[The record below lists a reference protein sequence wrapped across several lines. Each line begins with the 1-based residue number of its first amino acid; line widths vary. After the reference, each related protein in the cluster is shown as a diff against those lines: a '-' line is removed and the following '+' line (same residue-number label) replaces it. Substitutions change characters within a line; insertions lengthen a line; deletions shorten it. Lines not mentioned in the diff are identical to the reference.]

1 MSSTNDL
8 SKSTDR
14 FNTSASG
21 IKYLYKSKRP
31 FNQKKSHK
39 EFYQGAEHSVDI
51 EIEENP
57 EISGKFKNPN
67 KFRPNT
73 KQTVD
78 QNEYKKMKKKYN
90 IEEIEEKIEEEQK
103 DTKGKNNE
111 KNSNSSISSIRKSN
125 ERSETPPSRVRKNI
139 YTEQYK
145 PNRKIITDDED
156 EEEINNFNVNQK
168 NENKKEEEEEQEEKI
183 LDLDNLDK
191 SIESDKEEKNNKKNK
206 NKKNNKKNK
215 KKNSKEENESDAD
228 KSDKDDKDKEKK
240 DNNSG
245 SDNDNNNNDR
255 NIKKKKNQNKIK
267 TKQKKFNEEEY
278 QKLLSES
285 KDYNPFKDYD
295 INKFILTLSQ
305 MNNIKHNPDLYKKYN
320 NFLSMKKKQDK
331 IQFDTLLKNILLIF
345 NNLTKTKYLQT
356 DFRVNSLFKNFD
368 FSDYDFKS
376 SEKTAY
382 FDLFLAF
389 ISIYTSD
396 YQSFIESTS
405 ITDTNKLVIPFHA
418 LAFIF
423 SSQLFFC
430 DIAKLMQNYYD
441 KFLSYRIIPIYKKEN
456 EDFLHKINTRHIIWK
471 QFEASFLYFK
481 NNKKLYL
488 QRENGEKNLDE
499 KKVEEFGN
507 KINNNFQNAY
517 NTFVEKIVEKHGNIN
532 VFNLNDKRINL
543 TDKINSVPSSL
554 YNQINGDIKFKLKM
568 NLYKYKM
575 KQLKIKKLCKLNDAM
590 IKKRRFNDTLKNSIF
605 KQPVYYMNSCDVVQD
620 FLDNYN

>member
-8 SKSTDR
+8 SKSTER
-14 FNTSASG
+14 FTSSASG
-21 IKYLYKSKRP
+21 VKFSFKNKKP

-39 EFYQGAEHSVDI
+39 EFYNGEGYSVDI
-51 EIEENP
+51 EIEEKP
-57 EISGKFKNPN
+57 EISGKHKNPN
-67 KFRPNT
+67 KFRPST

-78 QNEYKKMKKKYN
+78 QNKFKKLKEKYD

-103 DTKGKNNE
+103 DTKGKNDE
-111 KNSNSSISSIRKSN
+111 KNSNSNSSIRKSK
-125 ERSETPPSRVRKNI
+125 ERNDTPPSRIRKNI

-145 PNRKIITDDED
+145 PNKKIITDDED
-156 EEEINNFNVNQK
+156 EEEINNFDLNQK
-168 NENKKEEEEEQEEKI
+168 DENENKKDEDNEEKEF
-183 LDLDNLDK
+183 DLDNLDN
-191 SIESDKEEKNNKKNK
+191 SIESEKEEINRNKNK

-215 KKNSKEENESDAD
+215 KKNTKEENESDKD
-228 KSDKDDKDKEKK
+228 KSDKDDKDKEKE

-245 SDNDNNNNDR
+245 TDNDKDNDK
-255 NIKKKKNQNKIK
+255 NIKKKKNQNKNK

-320 NFLSMKKKQDK
+320 NFLSLKKKQDK

-345 NNLTKTKYLQT
+345 NNLTKKKYLQT
-356 DFRVNSLFKNFD
+356 DFKVNSLFKNFD

-389 ISIYTSD
+389 ISIYISD
-396 YQSFIESTS
+396 YESFIESTS
-405 ITDTNKLVIPFHA
+405 ISDTNKLVIPFHA

-430 DIAKLMQNYYD
+430 DIAKLMQSYYD
-441 KFLSYRIIPIYKKEN
+441 KFLSYKIIPIYKKEN

-471 QFEASFLYFK
+471 QFEAPFLFYK

-488 QRENGEKNLDE
+488 KSENGEKNLDE

-507 KINNNFQNAY
+507 EINNNCQKAY
-517 NTFVEKIVEKHGNIN
+517 NTFVDTILEKHGNIN

-590 IKKRRFNDTLKNSIF
+590 IKKRRFNDTLKNNIF
-605 KQPVYYMNSCDVVQD
+605 KQSVYYMNSCDVVQD
-620 FLDNYN
+620 FLDNYS

>member
-8 SKSTDR
+8 SKSMER
-14 FNTSASG
+14 FTSSASG
-21 IKYLYKSKRP
+21 VKFSFKNRKP

-39 EFYQGAEHSVDI
+39 EFYQGEGYSVDI
-51 EIEENP
+51 EIEEKP
-57 EISGKFKNPN
+57 EITGKHKNPN
-67 KFRPNT
+67 KFRPST

-78 QNEYKKMKKKYN
+78 QNKFKKLKEKYD

-103 DTKGKNNE
+103 DTKRKNDE
-111 KNSNSSISSIRKSN
+111 KNSNSNSSIRKSK
-125 ERSETPPSRVRKNI
+125 ERNDTPPSRVRKNI

-145 PNRKIITDDED
+145 PNKKIITDDED
-156 EEEINNFNVNQK
+156 EEEINNFDFELK
-168 NENKKEEEEEQEEKI
+168 DENKKEEEEEKE
-183 LDLDNLDK
+183 LDLDKLDN
-191 SIESDKEEKNNKKNK
+191 SIESEKEVNYKNKNK

-215 KKNSKEENESDAD
+215 KKNTKEENESDKD
-228 KSDKDDKDKEKK
+228 KSDKDDKDKDKEKE

-245 SDNDNNNNDR
+245 TDNDKDNDK
-255 NIKKKKNQNKIK
+255 NIKKKKNQNKNK

-320 NFLSMKKKQDK
+320 NFLSLKKKQDK

-345 NNLTKTKYLQT
+345 NNLTKKKYLQI
-356 DFRVNSLFKNFD
+356 DFKVNSLFKNFD

-389 ISIYTSD
+389 ISIYISD
-396 YQSFIESTS
+396 YESFIESTS
-405 ITDTNKLVIPFHA
+405 ISDTNKLVIPFHA

-430 DIAKLMQNYYD
+430 DIAKLMQSYYD
-441 KFLSYRIIPIYKKEN
+441 KFLSYKIIPIYKQEN

-471 QFEASFLYFK
+471 QFEAPFLFF
-481 NNKKLYL
+481 
-488 QRENGEKNLDE
+488 E
-499 KKVEEFGN
+499 
-507 KINNNFQNAY
+507 
-517 NTFVEKIVEKHGNIN
+517 
-532 VFNLNDKRINL
+532 
-543 TDKINSVPSSL
+543 
-554 YNQINGDIKFKLKM
+554 
-568 NLYKYKM
+568 
-575 KQLKIKKLCKLNDAM
+575 
-590 IKKRRFNDTLKNSIF
+590 
-605 KQPVYYMNSCDVVQD
+605 
-620 FLDNYN
+620 